1 MNRSD
6 QIARLADTTESW
18 DIVIVGG
25 GATGLGIAVD
35 AASRGYRTALLEQAD
50 FSAGT
55 SSKSTKLIHGGV
67 RYLRGGEIGLVRESL
82 RERGRLL
89 RNAPGLVKELAFVI
103 PAYRWYERA
112 FYGVGLT
119 LYDALAGRA
128 GIGKTGHLS
137 REATVQAIPNIG
149 RDGLRGGTLYYDAQ
163 FDDSG
168 LCIALAKTAVHR
180 GAAVVNRVKVSALEK
195 SGGRVTGVIAED
207 LDGGGQLRLSAKVVI
222 NATGVFTDEIRRL
235 DDPTAAVIIEPSQ
248 GIHLVLDHRFLGGD
262 TAMMIPATSDGRVL
276 FVIPWMGQVLLGT
289 TDTAGVSASLDP
301 RPLEEEIDY
310 LLAHV
315 GPYLF
320 EMPTRADV
328 RATFAGLRPLVK
340 PKTSRGGTASISR
353 SHDLFVSDSG
363 LVTMTGGKWT
373 TYRQMA
379 EDAVDHAA
387 TIAHL
392 PTIPCC
398 THNLTLLGGE
408 SRGPREGIP
417 LDQAFPY
424 TEEDVRQAIREEM
437 ALSVE
442 DILSRRLRATFLDE
456 AAATRLTPT
465 VRRIMQEE
473 GLPPG

>member
-1 MNRSD
+1 VNRSD
-6 QIARLADTTESW
+6 QIARLADASEAW
-18 DIVIVGG
+18 DLVIVGG

-35 AASRGYRTALLEQAD
+35 AATRGYRTALLEQAD
-50 FSAGT
+50 FAAGT

-67 RYLRGGEIGLVRESL
+67 RYLRGGEVGLVRESL

-89 RNAPGLVKELAFVI
+89 RNAPGLVTELAFVV

-137 REATVQAIPNIG
+137 RDAVATAIPNIG
-149 RDGLRGGTLYYDAQ
+149 RRGLRGGTLYYDAQ
-163 FDDSG
+163 FDDAR
-168 LCIALAKTAVHR
+168 LCIALVKTAVER
-180 GAAVVNRVKVSALEK
+180 GAVVANRVRVTALEK
-195 SGGRVTGVIAED
+195 NAGRVAGVMAED
-207 LDGGGQLRLSAKVVI
+207 LVGGGTLRLSAKAVI
-222 NATGVFTDEIRRL
+222 NATGVFTDQVRHL
-235 DDPTAAVIIEPSQ
+235 DDPTASDIVEPSQ
-248 GIHLVLDHRFLGGD
+248 GIHLVLDARFLGGE

-276 FVIPWMGQVLLGT
+276 FVIPWMGRVLLGT

-315 GPYLF
+315 GPYLH
-320 EMPTRADV
+320 ERPTRADV

-340 PKTSRGGTASISR
+340 PKTARGGTASISR

-379 EDAVDHAA
+379 EDGVDRAA
-387 TIAHL
+387 TVAGL

-398 THNLTLLGGE
+398 THDLTLLGGE
-408 SRGPREGIP
+408 VREPGRGER
-417 LDQAFPY
+417 LDPALPY
-424 TEEDVRQAIREEM
+424 TEEDVRRAIREEM
-437 ALSVE
+437 ALSV
-442 DILSRRLRATFLDE
+442 DDVLSRRLRANFLDE
-456 AAATRLTPT
+456 AASARIAPKVAAIFEEMNGLT
-465 VRRIMQEE
+465 M
-473 GLPPG
+473 

>member
-1 MNRSD
+1 VNRSD
-6 QIARLADTTESW
+6 QIARLADASEAW
-18 DIVIVGG
+18 DLVIVGG

-35 AASRGYRTALLEQAD
+35 AATRGYRTALLEQAD
-50 FSAGT
+50 FAAGT

-67 RYLRGGEIGLVRESL
+67 RYLRGGEVGLVRESL

-89 RNAPGLVKELAFVI
+89 RNAPGLVTELAFVV

-137 REATVQAIPNIG
+137 RDAVATAIPNIG
-149 RDGLRGGTLYYDAQ
+149 RRGLRGGTLYYDAQ
-163 FDDSG
+163 FDDAR
-168 LCIALAKTAVHR
+168 LCIALVKTAVER
-180 GAAVVNRVKVSALEK
+180 GAAVANRVRVTALEK
-195 SGGRVTGVIAED
+195 NAGRVAGVMAED
-207 LDGGGQLRLSAKVVI
+207 LVGGGTLRLSAKAVI
-222 NATGVFTDEIRRL
+222 NATGVFTDQVRHL
-235 DDPTAAVIIEPSQ
+235 DDPTASDIVEPSQ
-248 GIHLVLDHRFLGGD
+248 GIHLVLDARFLGGE

-276 FVIPWMGQVLLGT
+276 FVIPWMGRVLLGT

-315 GPYLF
+315 GPYLH
-320 EMPTRADV
+320 ERPTRADV

-340 PKTSRGGTASISR
+340 PKTARGGTASISR

-379 EDAVDHAA
+379 EDGVDRAA
-387 TIAHL
+387 TVAGL

-398 THNLTLLGGE
+398 THDLTLLGGE
-408 SRGPREGIP
+408 VREPGRGER
-417 LDQAFPY
+417 LDPALPY
-424 TEEDVRQAIREEM
+424 TEEDVRRAIREEM
-437 ALSVE
+437 ALSV
-442 DILSRRLRATFLDE
+442 DDVLSRRLRANFLDE
-456 AAATRLTPT
+456 AASARIAPKVAAIFEEMNGLT
-465 VRRIMQEE
+465 M
-473 GLPPG
+473 

>member
-6 QIARLADTTESW
+6 QIARLADASEAW
-18 DIVIVGG
+18 DLVIVGG

-35 AASRGYRTALLEQAD
+35 AATRGYRTALLEQAD
-50 FSAGT
+50 FAAGT

-67 RYLRGGEIGLVRESL
+67 RYLRGGEVGLVRESL

-89 RNAPGLVKELAFVI
+89 RNAPGLVTELAFVV

-137 REATVQAIPNIG
+137 RDAVATAIPNIG
-149 RDGLRGGTLYYDAQ
+149 RRGLRGGTLYYDAQ
-163 FDDSG
+163 FDDAR
-168 LCIALAKTAVHR
+168 LCIALVKTAVER
-180 GAAVVNRVKVSALEK
+180 GAVVANRVRVTALEK
-195 SGGRVTGVIAED
+195 NAGRVAGVMAED
-207 LDGGGQLRLSAKVVI
+207 LVGGGTLRLSAKAVI
-222 NATGVFTDEIRRL
+222 NATGVFTDQVRHL
-235 DDPTAAVIIEPSQ
+235 DDPTASDIVEPSQ
-248 GIHLVLDHRFLGGD
+248 GIHLVLDARFLGGE

-276 FVIPWMGQVLLGT
+276 FVIPWMGRVLLGT

-315 GPYLF
+315 GPYLH
-320 EMPTRADV
+320 ERPTRADV

-340 PKTSRGGTASISR
+340 PKTARGGTASISR

-379 EDAVDHAA
+379 EDGVDRAA
-387 TIAHL
+387 TVAGL

-398 THNLTLLGGE
+398 THDLTLLGGE
-408 SRGPREGIP
+408 VREPGRGER
-417 LDQAFPY
+417 LDPALPY
-424 TEEDVRQAIREEM
+424 TEEDVRRAIREEM
-437 ALSVE
+437 ALSV
-442 DILSRRLRATFLDE
+442 DDVLSRRLRANFLDE
-456 AAATRLTPT
+456 AASARIAPKVAAIFEEMNGLT
-465 VRRIMQEE
+465 M
-473 GLPPG
+473 